1 LHFFFGGKHANYY
14 QADKKS
20 SAMTEELK
28 NQCQDPTE
36 SLTIQLPCRMVDR
49 IERYAK
55 ENGMDIQGVLI
66 EAVDCFLR
74 KPE

>member
-1 LHFFFGGKHANYY
+1 LLWRPKSAKKY
-14 QADKKS
+14 QTDKNERD
-20 SAMTEELK
+20 AMTEQLK

-36 SLTIQLPCRMVDR
+36 SLTIQLPCRMVER

-66 EAVDCFLR
+66 EAVDGFLR
-74 KPE
+74 KQK